1 MRYHGWAVIAF
12 VAMQLY
18 IVSDAT
24 AQPKPRSD
32 DLTTA
37 EALFIEG
44 RELTAKGRFA
54 EACAKFET
62 SMALAPRL
70 GVQLN
75 VANCYE
81 RIGKTASAWRAFGEA
96 AALARQLADE
106 REAFA
111 RQRYQ
116 ALAQTLSRLVI
127 KIASGTSIPAL
138 VVTRDGAAI
147 APSSYGVAIPVD
159 PGVHTVKAMA
169 PGRIAWSAPTTIV
182 ASGEVVTVVI
192 PALPSGNESLAAAAT
207 APPPEAGRRLTPA
220 TWIVTGIG
228 AAGIGFGAVMGL
240 SARSLWRQA
249 RPGCDSSNVC
259 TDAAFALAERS
270 RRDGALSTVAFAI
283 GGVSLVTGAVL
294 YLRSPHGRDRHA
306 RVIPVI
312 TPGAVVAAV
321 AGAF

>member
-1 MRYHGWAVIAF
+1 MKYPGWAVIACA
-12 VAMQLY
+12 AMQLW
-18 IVSDAT
+18 SGNAT
-24 AQPKPRSD
+24 AQPGPSHD
-32 DLTTA
+32 DLAAA

-44 RELTAKGRFA
+44 RELAAEDRFT
-54 EACAKFET
+54 EACVKFET

-116 ALAQTLSRLVI
+116 ALVRTLSKLVI
-127 KIASGTSIPAL
+127 KVPAGPPIPDL
-138 VVTRDGAAI
+138 VVVRDGAAI

-159 PGVHTVKAMA
+159 PGAHTVTATA
-169 PGRIAWSAPTTIV
+169 PGRVPWSSPTTI
-182 ASGEVVTVVI
+182 AAAGEVVTVVI
-192 PALPSGNESLAAAAT
+192 PELPSRPAPPAAVASAALP
-207 APPPEAGRRLTPA
+207 EADRRLTPA
-220 TWIVTGIG
+220 TWITAGIG
-228 AAGIGFGAVMGL
+228 AAGIGFGTVLGL
-240 SARSLWRQA
+240 SARSLWQQA
-249 RPGCDSSNVC
+249 RPGCDASHGC

-270 RRDGALSTVAFAI
+270 RHDATLSTVGFAI
-283 GGVSLVTGAVL
+283 GGASLIAGAVL
-294 YLRSPHGRDRHA
+294 YLRSPRDPDRHT

-312 TPGAVVAAV
+312 APGAAVAAV

>member
-1 MRYHGWAVIAF
+1 MKLSGWVVIAC
-12 VAMQLY
+12 ASMQLCR
-18 IVSDAT
+18 VDAA
-24 AQPKPRSD
+24 AQPEPSHD
-32 DLTTA
+32 DLAAA

-44 RELTAKGRFA
+44 RELTAEGRFA
-54 EACAKFET
+54 EACVKFET

-116 ALAQTLSRLVI
+116 ALVRTLAKLII
-127 KIASGTSIPAL
+127 KAPAGAPIPDL
-138 VVTRDGAAI
+138 VVLRDGATI

-159 PGVHTVKAMA
+159 PGVHTVTVTA
-169 PGRIAWSAPTTIV
+169 PGRISWSAPTTIV
-182 ASGEVVTVVI
+182 AAGEVVTVLV
-192 PALPSGNESLAAAAT
+192 PALPIRREPRADVTS
-207 APPPEAGRRLTPA
+207 APPESARRRLTPA
-220 TWIVTGIG
+220 TWIAAGIG
-228 AAGIGFGAVMGL
+228 AAGIGFGTVLGL
-240 SARSLWRQA
+240 SARSLWQQA
-249 RPGCDSSNVC
+249 RPGCDASHVC

-270 RRDGALSTVAFAI
+270 RRDGTLSTVGFAI
-283 GGVSLVTGAVL
+283 GGASLVAGAVL
-294 YLRSPHGRDRHA
+294 YLRSPLDRDRTT

-312 TPGAVVAAV
+312 APGAAMVAMT
-321 AGAF
+321 GAF